1 MKGINVGYSWGQR
14 EPQEDA
20 ENTFQSY
27 RSKLFCF
34 IVSNKTRYCHCIYKN
49 LPFSLLIT
57 LRHITVICVIIKTF
71 KLFLVLYVVD
81 IVSLHL
87 VTKKF
92 SKSIGKQLFYD
103 Y

>member
-1 MKGINVGYSWGQR
+1 MGSER

-20 ENTFQSY
+20 ENTFRVLSV
-27 RSKLFCF
+27 KAVLFYSEQQDKILPLYLQKSSLF
-34 IVSNKTRYCHCIYKN
+34 VTDHITAYCHC
-49 LPFSLLIT
+49 
-57 LRHITVICVIIKTF
+57 TVICVMCKIKTF